1 MGLVIQNK
9 NRLMVREYK
18 CPTTFK
24 GSPGLPSL
32 NKTLQEPLNTPNA
45 TDYFEMTDEDLTWI
59 CKQLF

>member
-1 MGLVIQNK
+1 MNTNVQL
-9 NRLMVREYK
+9 LL
-18 CPTTFK
+18 

-59 CKQLF
+59 CKQLFEFN